1 MEIIALPNTRKI
13 VYTVATC
20 SLHNTKYLVSLHFQE
35 NTILSNLN
43 EVDSYTKTNL
53 EDNFVQTFV
62 ETENGFNMVKFWLS
76 AQIASQ
82 FPALS
87 RLANGILSIPALS
100 ASSER
105 TFNLADNT
113 VTKKRSQLS
122 SSTVDVLIIVN
133 SGLHSG

>member
-1 MEIIALPNTRKI
+1 MKIIASPNTRKI

-20 SLHNTKYLVSLHFQE
+20 SLHNAKYIVSLHWQE
-35 NTILSNLN
+35 NTILSNLD
-43 EVDSYTKTNL
+43 EVDRHAKKNY
-53 EDNFVQTFV
+53 EENFFQTFV
-62 ETENGFNMVKFWLS
+62 EAKNGCKPVKFWLS

-87 RLANGILSIPALS
+87 RLAIGILSIPASS

-105 TFNLADNT
+105 TFSLAGNT

-133 SGLHSG
+133 SGLHSN

>member
-20 SLHNTKYLVSLHFQE
+20 SLHNTKYLVSLHWQE

-43 EVDSYTKTNL
+43 EVDSYAKTNF
-53 EDNFVQTFV
+53 EENFFHTFA
-62 ETENGFNMVKFWLS
+62 EAENGFNPVKFWLS

-87 RLANGILSIPALS
+87 RHTSFKCFKRKGLQPCRQYSYEKAFPVVIINCGSLN
-100 ASSER
+100 SSEFWTAFR
-105 TFNLADNT
+105 L
-113 VTKKRSQLS
+113 V
-122 SSTVDVLIIVN
+122 
-133 SGLHSG
+133 